1 VGSEGAQA
9 VPAAEAKQDEDERFQ
24 AAMQPPKLDEPKKSE
39 GEGAQAV
46 TAEEQPSAA
55 VQVAKPAEA
64 QNAGADGAAPKA
76 EPEKPAASQ

>member
-1 VGSEGAQA
+1 
-9 VPAAEAKQDEDERFQ
+9 
-24 AAMQPPKLDEPKKSE
+24 MQPPKLDESKKAE

-46 TAEEQPSAA
+46 TAAEPKKAEEQPSAA
-55 VQVAKPAEA
+55 PQAAKPAEA